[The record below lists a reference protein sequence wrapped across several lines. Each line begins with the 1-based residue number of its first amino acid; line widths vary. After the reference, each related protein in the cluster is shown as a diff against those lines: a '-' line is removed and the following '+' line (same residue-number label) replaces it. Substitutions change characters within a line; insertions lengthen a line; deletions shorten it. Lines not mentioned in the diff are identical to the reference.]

1 MYTHVAKMVIAK
13 VTEDSRNPDSE
24 YYSIANTLQGEIKRK
39 TVKQTV
45 MTSVYGVTFIGAREQ
60 IGRQLKDQKVFKDY
74 DDEYK
79 ASIYLAK
86 HTL

>member
-1 MYTHVAKMVIAK
+1 MLGTQ
-13 VTEDSRNPDSE
+13 DSPN
-24 YYSIANTLQGEIKRK
+24 YSMANILKDQVKRK

-45 MTSVYGVTFIGAREQ
+45 MTSVYGVTFVGARSQ
-60 IGRQLKDQKVFKDY
+60 IERQLKDQKIFNNF

-86 HTL
+86 THSRFIGQSV